1 MAIAAEDAM
10 ETAAKEHNTFVQKE
24 EKHEKDL
31 MALREDVLG
40 KARQQ
45 VASAYEDKSGKESP
59 FRKHKMLCIS
69 DGPEGSPKKKIKVGT
84 PANTE
89 GMSQEDIDQL
99 LLEVEDKHAKN
110 PLFVCAP
117 GDKIPCKT
125 CEAKCGYGL
134 DKMYGPVG
142 LHFSWCF
149 KCKEC
154 RHGFTTESLDLYYS
168 HYEPGETLQGLVILH
183 SGSSQ

>member
-1 MAIAAEDAM
+1 
-10 ETAAKEHNTFVQKE
+10 
-24 EKHEKDL
+24 

-40 KARQQ
+40 KAREQ
-45 VASAYEDKSGKESP
+45 VAIKYEDKSGKESP
-59 FRKHKMLCIS
+59 FRKHKLLMIS
-69 DGPEGSPKKKIKVGT
+69 DGPVGSPQKKIKVGT

-89 GMSQEDIDQL
+89 GMSQEDIDEL
-99 LLEVEDKHAKN
+99 LAGVAEKHAKN

-117 GDKIPCKT
+117 GDKIPCNT

-134 DKMYGPVG
+134 DKRYGPVG
-142 LHFSWCF
+142 LHYSWCF

-154 RHGFTTESLDLYYS
+154 RHGFTTESLDLFYC
-168 HYEPGETLQGLVILH
+168 HYEPDETLQGLVVLH